1 MVSRLPPAE
10 ASSIG
15 AFCVVSKRASSYTG
29 AAGTYLD
36 AGESVSFSEDL
47 STGGDLEGVPSV
59 VLPEVVDCVQQS
71 VASDLRGAA
80 GRAMDV
86 VVLESNLVLTSCEV
100 QSPVLVS
107 ASGGSVL

>member
-1 MVSRLPPAE
+1 
-10 ASSIG
+10 
-15 AFCVVSKRASSYTG
+15 
-29 AAGTYLD
+29 
-36 AGESVSFSEDL
+36 
-47 STGGDLEGVPSV
+47 VPSV

-71 VASDLRGAA
+71 VAGDLRGAA

-107 ASGGSVL
+107 ASGWSVL